1 MVQATR
7 LIKKYPNRRLYD
19 TQASSYVTLAD
30 LKALVVERESFWV
43 ADARTGEDLTRAILL
58 QIVLEEENGASPM
71 FSVDLLAQMIR
82 FYGNAMQGMM
92 AKCLES
98 NFKAF
103 SELQT
108 MLQEPPHLFDGE
120 SPQGKPWQDW
130 PALHEG
136 HGVDSERG
144 KRVFVPA
151 PERAGNGLNNVFQ
164 GHPFV
169 SLPSQPASGSAIDR
183 SKK

>member
-1 MVQATR
+1 MVQASR

-30 LKALVVERESFWV
+30 LKALVVGQENFRV
-43 ADARTGEDLTRAILL
+43 ADAKTGEDLTRAILL

-108 MLQEPPHLFDGE
+108 LLQEPPHLFGE
-120 SPQGKPWQDW
+120 ALPQAEPWQDW
-130 PALHEG
+130 PALHEDR
-136 HGVDSERG
+136 GVGSERG

-151 PERAGNGLNNVFQ
+151 PERQENGVNNVFR
-164 GHPFV
+164 GPPFV
-169 SLPSQPASGSAIDR
+169 SQPSSPASDSAIDR
-183 SKK
+183 TKK